1 MWRHLSQTG
10 SGCFLC
16 QVLKLVLVKT
26 DTPTHTPL
34 LFLLFI
40 LFLFLD
46 SLNTNLLI
54 IKETHQKSSKCSSCR
69 PQKCNSCLWRIHLMN
84 ALEIKWQTGAKKK
97 KSLMRWVEDGWWL
110 TNIENS
116 CYYRCCMLAKQ
127 MQAMTNVAWE
137 KILSITDYKV
147 NCITVS
153 WELFKSCSDICISV
167 KVLGVSGCVAVN
179 KEIKIRERELPRSV
193 RHLSAST

>member
-97 KSLMRWVEDGWWL
+97 KVWWDGWRMDDDWPTLKTPATTGAVCLPNRCKQWL
-110 TNIENS
+110 MLPERRYYQSQITKSTASLFLENS
-116 CYYRCCMLAKQ
+116 SSRVPTFAFRLK
-127 MQAMTNVAWE
+127 
-137 KILSITDYKV
+137 
-147 NCITVS
+147 
-153 WELFKSCSDICISV
+153 F
-167 KVLGVSGCVAVN
+167 
-179 KEIKIRERELPRSV
+179 
-193 RHLSAST
+193 